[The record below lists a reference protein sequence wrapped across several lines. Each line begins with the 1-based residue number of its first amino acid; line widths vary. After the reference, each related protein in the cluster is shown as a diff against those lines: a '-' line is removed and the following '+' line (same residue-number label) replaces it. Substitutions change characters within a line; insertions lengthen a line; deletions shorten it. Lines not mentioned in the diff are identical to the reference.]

1 MQYAVCSHGNQTVLG
16 EAYAY
21 GDVDIEGDVEALFPL
36 TTFLHRPNLSPVPQ
50 IRLGTLGDAEKSHT
64 THGADGSEASGSS
77 IPGSA
82 TAGGHLSLQHVSNDF
97 LDCFSTNA
105 LCTRVLISKLPIL
118 AWIARRNGGM

>member
-64 THGADGSEASGSS
+64 THGADGSEASGAPAFQGAQRQAVTYHYNTSPT
-77 IPGSA
+77 I
-82 TAGGHLSLQHVSNDF
+82 V
-97 LDCFSTNA
+97 
-105 LCTRVLISKLPIL
+105 
-118 AWIARRNGGM
+118 